1 MGWNSWNHFGCDI
14 DAEPI
19 HQPIDA
25 MVESGMRDAGDA
37 YVNLDDRKSADGQD
51 WTRVRPLF
59 ESSGDRES
67 SGTGEDPRASLWSPM
82 PVYDDAIDR
91 WTLTYGTY
99 TLFFTAF
106 GDYFGFAPVGRA
118 ILRRGG
124 RSDGSARRRGAMMS
138 ECEDRL
144 HGRGEQPPV
153 SRNSASP

>member
-1 MGWNSWNHFGCDI
+1 
-14 DAEPI
+14 
-19 HQPIDA
+19 

-37 YVNLDDRKSADGQD
+37 YVNLDDWKSADGQD

-59 ESSGDRES
+59 ESSGDR
-67 SGTGEDPRASLWSPM
+67 TGEDPRASLWSPM

-118 ILRRGG
+118 TLRRGG

-138 ECEDRL
+138 GCEDRL